1 MLYALAH
8 PLSLLILLVSF
19 VVAVTLHGWVQ
30 ALIAER
36 SGDRTV
42 RQQGRTKPD
51 PRHHL
56 DPIGAVGAALTGLGW
71 GRLLEESRRP
81 RRTVLLVSLLGPAV
95 NIVLGVSLLLLWR
108 VLYGPALGDAGGF
121 ADVLRQGTQIQVS
134 QVGEAALLLGGASQ
148 LYLGTL
154 NLVPLPPLDGGRL
167 LFAYAPRTSGWQKAE
182 YYLVERNIGLVA
194 ALVLLLLPVGG
205 GTPPLPALLDIV
217 LKPLLTL
224 LLGS

>member
-8 PLSLLILLVSF
+8 PLSLLILLTSF

-30 ALIAER
+30 ALVVAHG
-36 SGDRTV
+36 GDRTV

-51 PRHHL
+51 PRRHL
-56 DPIGAVGAALTGLGW
+56 DPFGAVGAALAGIGW
-71 GRLLEESRRP
+71 GAPLEEGRRP

-95 NIVLGVSLLLLWR
+95 NLLLGAVLLLLWR
-108 VLYGPALGDAGGF
+108 VLYGPVLGEVGGF
-121 ADVLRQGTQIQVS
+121 SEALQRGAPLH
-134 QVGEAALLLGGASQ
+134 VGDLGAAALLLGGASQ

-167 LFAYAPRTSGWQKAE
+167 LFAYAPRTTGWQKAE
-182 YYLVERNIGLVA
+182 YQLVERNIGVIA
-194 ALVLLLLPVGG
+194 VLVLLLLPLGG
-205 GTPPLPALLDIV
+205 GRPPLLALLDIV

>member
-8 PLSLLILLVSF
+8 PLSLIVLLTSF

-30 ALIAER
+30 ALVVDR
-36 SGDRTV
+36 RGDRTV
-42 RQQGRTKPD
+42 RQQGRTVPD
-51 PRHHL
+51 PRRHL

-71 GRLLEESRRP
+71 GTLLEDARRP
-81 RRTVLLVSLLGPAV
+81 RRTVLAVSLLGPAV
-95 NIVLGVSLLLLWR
+95 NLALGVVLLLLWR
-108 VLYGPALGDAGGF
+108 VLYGPGLGVDGF
-121 ADVLRQGTQIQVS
+121 SSLLRNGVTLDLGTL
-134 QVGEAALLLGGASQ
+134 GEAALLLGGASQ
-148 LYLGTL
+148 LYLGAL

-167 LFAYAPRTSGWQKAE
+167 LFAYAPRTLGWQKAE

-194 ALVLLLLPVGG
+194 VLVLLLLPVGG

>member
-1 MLYALAH
+1 VLYALAH
-8 PLSLLILLVSF
+8 PLSLLLLLISF
-19 VVAVTLHGWVQ
+19 LVAVTLHGWVQ
-30 ALIAER
+30 ALIVAR
-36 SGDRTV
+36 TGDRTV
-42 RQQGRTKPD
+42 VQQGRVKPD

-56 DPIGAVGAALTGLGW
+56 DPIGAVAAALTGLGW
-71 GRLLEESRRP
+71 GRLLEEGRRS

-95 NIVLGVSLLLLWR
+95 NIVLGVVLLLLWR
-108 VLYGPALGDAGGF
+108 VLYGPGITSGGF
-121 ADVLRQGTQIQVS
+121 ADVLRQGTPIQTS
-134 QVGEAALLLGGASQ
+134 ELGQAALLLGGASQ

-167 LFAYAPRTSGWQKAE
+167 LFAYAPRTAGWQKAE

-194 ALVLLLLPVGG
+194 VLVLLLLPLGG
-205 GTPPLPALLDIV
+205 STPLLPSLLDTV